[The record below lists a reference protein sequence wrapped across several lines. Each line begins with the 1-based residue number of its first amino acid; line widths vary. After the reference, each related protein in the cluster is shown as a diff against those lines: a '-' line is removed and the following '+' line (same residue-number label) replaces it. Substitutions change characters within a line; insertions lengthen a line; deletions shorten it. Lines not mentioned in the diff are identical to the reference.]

1 MRRCDNKGL
10 QKNLKMIKNKSTCKE
25 CAGKGYVQGTVNRA
39 ACLFCHG
46 SGDTTHGP
54 RLHNLNLMNVMK
66 WCEDYINDKKDG
78 WYH

>member
-25 CAGKGYVQGTVNRA
+25 CTGKGYVQGTVNRA

-46 SGDTTHGP
+46 SGGTTHGP

-66 WCEDYINDKKDG
+66 WCEDYINGKKDG

>member
-1 MRRCDNKGL
+1 MRRCDNKRL

-66 WCEDYINDKKDG
+66 WCEDYINGKKDG

>member
-10 QKNLKMIKNKSTCKE
+10 QKNLKMIKNKSMCKE
-25 CAGKGYVQGTVNRA
+25 CAGKGYVQGTVSRA

-46 SGDTTHGP
+46 SGNTTHGP
-54 RLHNLNLMNVMK
+54 RPFNLNILSVMK
-66 WCEDYINDKKDG
+66 WCEDYINGKKDG

>member
-1 MRRCDNKGL
+1 MTKH
-10 QKNLKMIKNKSTCKE
+10 KSTCKE

-66 WCEDYINDKKDG
+66 WCEDYINGKKDG
-78 WYH
+78 GYH

>member
-1 MRRCDNKGL
+1 MKRCDNKRL

-25 CAGKGYVQGTVNRA
+25 CTGKGYVQGTVNRA

-66 WCEDYINDKKDG
+66 WCEDYINGKKDG

>member
-25 CAGKGYVQGTVNRA
+25 CTGKGYVQGTVNRA

-66 WCEDYINDKKDG
+66 WCEDYINGKKDG